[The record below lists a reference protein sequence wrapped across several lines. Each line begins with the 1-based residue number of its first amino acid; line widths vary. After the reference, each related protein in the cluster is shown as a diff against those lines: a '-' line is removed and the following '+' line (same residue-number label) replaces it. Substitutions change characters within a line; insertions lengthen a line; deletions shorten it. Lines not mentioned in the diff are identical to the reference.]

1 MYGRLL
7 KVREP
12 EPKLSQT
19 RTKYPSQKNW
29 DLHRTEISR
38 LYVDENLPLR
48 EVAQQMEKRFRFT
61 ATYAI

>member
-12 EPKLSQT
+12 VKKASRG
-19 RTKYPSQKNW
+19 RTKYPSQDDW
-29 DLHRTEISR
+29 DRHRNEIKR
-38 LYVDENLPLR
+38 LYVDKNLPLR
-48 EVAQQMEKRFRFT
+48 EVARQMEKRFRFR